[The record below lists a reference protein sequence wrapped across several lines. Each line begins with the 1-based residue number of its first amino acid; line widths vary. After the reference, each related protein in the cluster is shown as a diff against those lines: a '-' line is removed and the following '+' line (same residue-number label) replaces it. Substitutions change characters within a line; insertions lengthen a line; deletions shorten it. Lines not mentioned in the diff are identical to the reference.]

1 MTLIQ
6 LILGRFIGNQFDD
19 LLDKKIFYTQTLR
32 TIFFT
37 FLFIL
42 PAYYFTSFK
51 IFFIV
56 SLGFG
61 FTELRVKTF
70 INSVISL
77 KFNENKNEA
86 LIIYRITSNLAVAII
101 MLLNYILSSTNFLFL
116 WLIILFSILYC

>member
-6 LILGRFIGNQFDD
+6 LLLGRFVGNQFDD

-37 FLFIL
+37 FLIIL

-116 WLIILFSILYC
+116 WLIILFSIVYC